1 MGKEAKKKM
10 VFYCW
15 PNMALTNPWIR
26 PNIWSHFE
34 REKRR
39 ERGEEQKERRRGR
52 GREEE
57 EEKKR
62 SHDQKGME
70 LHGILKFCMNFHAL
84 MVISLF
90 PKPRVLLG
98 FLPNP
103 RILKSNLG
111 KTLNRTR
118 ST

>member
-1 MGKEAKKKM
+1 MQNEKVLYE
-10 VFYCW
+10 F
-15 PNMALTNPWIR
+15 PNRI
-26 PNIWSHFE
+26 E
-34 REKRR
+34 RERREKERRRR
-39 ERGEEQKERRRGR
+39 ERGRGR
-52 GREEE
+52 KEI
-57 EEKKR
+57 KQAKI
-62 SHDQKGME
+62 KGME

>member
-1 MGKEAKKKM
+1 ME
-10 VFYCW
+10 
-15 PNMALTNPWIR
+15 
-26 PNIWSHFE
+26 
-34 REKRR
+34 
-39 ERGEEQKERRRGR
+39 
-52 GREEE
+52 
-57 EEKKR
+57 
-62 SHDQKGME
+62 DQKGME

-90 PKPRVLLG
+90 PKSRVLLG

>member
-1 MGKEAKKKM
+1 MGFIYLAKHGLNKHGLKTKL
-10 VFYCW
+10 VSNW
-15 PNMALTNPWIR
+15 G
-26 PNIWSHFE
+26 

-39 ERGEEQKERRRGR
+39 EREGREKGEKKRKRK
-52 GREEE
+52 REEE
-57 EEKKR
+57 KRKKNER
-62 SHDQKGME
+62 SSSNQKGME
-70 LHGILKFCMNFHAL
+70 LHGILKFCMNFDAL